1 MKFDLIAF
9 DADDTLWHNEPLYE
23 QAQEKLKKL
32 LSSYVDGQTVERR
45 LFEKETA
52 NIVYYG
58 YGIKSFTLS
67 MIETAIELTEGRITG
82 AEIQKIIGLA
92 KEMLTSE
99 VQLVEHA
106 EETIRELAK
115 SYQLMVITKGDL
127 LDQESKLSHSGIGGY
142 VTTQAVIA
150 SEAKQSPS
158 RKEEIASSQKTLL
171 AMTRAEQL
179 RGYFRYVE
187 VVSEKAHTTYQALL
201 AKYGIEPQRFL
212 MVGNSLKSDIL
223 PVLALGGHAVYIPY
237 HVTWAHEMIDHQR
250 MEHDGYYELEHLGQL
265 PQLIEQ
271 LSCS

>member
-142 VTTQAVIA
+142 
-150 SEAKQSPS
+150 
-158 RKEEIASSQKTLL
+158 
-171 AMTRAEQL
+171 
-179 RGYFRYVE
+179 FRYVE